1 MEFKL
6 KNVDIIFS
14 DEDEALDRELLI
26 RKEDESIYYI
36 DLVDTVL
43 KKDASIC
50 LNMDQVKILRDYLS
64 LIIKN
69 K

>member
-36 DLVDTVL
+36 DLIDIVS